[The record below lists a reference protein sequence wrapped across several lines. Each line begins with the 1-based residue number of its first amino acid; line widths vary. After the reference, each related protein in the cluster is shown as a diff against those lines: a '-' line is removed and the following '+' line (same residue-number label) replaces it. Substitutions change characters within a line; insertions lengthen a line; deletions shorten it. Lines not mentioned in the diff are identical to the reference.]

1 MIRRL
6 VESGSGRMTSSV
18 ASLDGGG
25 GSFGVASSWRRG
37 VVSSA
42 DARDDEEG

>member
-6 VESGSGRMTSSV
+6 VERGSGRITSSV